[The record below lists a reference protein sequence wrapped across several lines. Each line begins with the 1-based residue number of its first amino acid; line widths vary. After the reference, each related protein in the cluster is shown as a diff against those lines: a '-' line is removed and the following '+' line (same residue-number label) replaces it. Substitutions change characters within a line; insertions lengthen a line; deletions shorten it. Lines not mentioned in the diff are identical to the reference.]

1 MGRRTHGV
9 NYPLKMILSATYR
22 FWFSVSRLSSI
33 FRGQLCDKVSF
44 DLIADN

>member
-33 FRGQLCDKVSF
+33 FYRQLSDRLSF